1 MTDVWDRDTSAAG
14 SERRTAFREA
24 QRSTTNVYGFRR
36 LKWGM
41 PRVLRNRTAG
51 GRRQFTVA
59 DLMIVV
65 IVFSAFGFV
74 AALAWP
80 H

>member
-1 MTDVWDRDTSAAG
+1 MTDVWDRDASSAG
-14 SERRTAFREA
+14 PERRTAFRAA
-24 QRSTTNVYGFRR
+24 QQSTTNIYAFRR
-36 LKWGM
+36 LRWGM
-41 PRVLRNRTAG
+41 PRPRNRSAG
-51 GRRQFTVA
+51 GRRRFTVA

>member
-1 MTDVWDRDTSAAG
+1 MTDVWDRDASSAG
-14 SERRTAFREA
+14 PERRTAFRAA
-24 QRSTTNVYGFRR
+24 QQSTTNIYAFRR

-41 PRVLRNRTAG
+41 PRLLRNRTAG
-51 GRRQFTVA
+51 GRRRFTVA